1 MNDKDKSTAT
11 ENNRIIIGHIENI
24 DLPELGIS
32 QMTARVDT
40 GAQTS
45 SLHVDNISRI
55 KKDKKP
61 AVAFDIHPEIH
72 NVEHSGVVAK
82 MRKIIEKQDSENS
95 AYGRIFSVCIYIL

>member
-45 SLHVDNISRI
+45 SLHVDNITRI
-55 KKDKKP
+55 KKTRNP
-61 AVAFDIHPEIH
+61 LW
-72 NVEHSGVVAK
+72 
-82 MRKIIEKQDSENS
+82 
-95 AYGRIFSVCIYIL
+95 FSIYIPKLTMLNIK